1 MRLSRRGVL
10 AAFLCR
16 ASACYHLFWW
26 KPKWGPLGEV
36 RIRELASPGRRG
48 QRLVLLTTHLSR
60 AMEGRQVGGCR
71 EQREVKKVR
80 RKKAVSL
87 KIAKKANFLLSRVQK
102 DYTASRTS
110 TRGVVGALLGPQHA
124 SNMPGT

>member
-1 MRLSRRGVL
+1 
-10 AAFLCR
+10 
-16 ASACYHLFWW
+16 
-26 KPKWGPLGEV
+26 
-36 RIRELASPGRRG
+36 
-48 QRLVLLTTHLSR
+48 
-60 AMEGRQVGGCR
+60 MEGRQVGGCR